1 MAINKRDLEEELKKV
16 RAELLECEGWR
27 DHEVNVHDPD
37 HNVRKRLDYEK
48 KKYRESVVVSRFF
61 TLLLIIYPHLS
72 RTQLNKFN
80 RSIGTVSVEFFSW
93 CDIFKL
99 LNAVMSPLF
108 GTQYRSNGQINLF
121 SNEFDNVTFGK
132 YRKFESG
139 KFSLNPDGT
148 KRVVANKRYT
158 CKYDREHLT
167 IALAILEVSIF
178 ILEVLLPVWM
188 NDEEYNQSLRS
199 IGISDEKSIKFL
211 CDIRRRNRR
220 FLLHFSLRIKRFF
233 REGILRKRSV
243 TPMPKAFH
251 QEVYDSLTQ
260 NQDFM
265 RFLWNTCDTCQR
277 KVNHGGFWRPEVI
290 CKGCGGECEIL

>member
-1 MAINKRDLEEELKKV
+1 MAGNEEKLKKE
-16 RAELLECEGWR
+16 RAELLECEGLR
-27 DHEVNVHDPD
+27 DHDVNIHDPD
-37 HNVRKRLDYEK
+37 PNVRRRLNYEK
-48 KKYRESVVVSRFF
+48 EKYTKSVAVSRFF
-61 TLLLIIYPHLS
+61 TLLLVIYPHLS

-108 GTQYRSNGQINLF
+108 VTEYRSNRQIKLF
-121 SNEFDNVTFGK
+121 SNEFDQRTFD
-132 YRKFESG
+132 KFRRLSTGE
-139 KFSLNPDGT
+139 FSTNSDGT
-148 KRVVANKRYT
+148 KRVVAIKRYS
-158 CKYDREHLT
+158 CEYNREHLT

-178 ILEVLLPVWM
+178 IPEVLLPVWM
-188 NDEEYNQSLRS
+188 NDEEYKQSLRN
-199 IGISDEKSIKFL
+199 IGISNEKSINYL
-211 CDIRRRNRR
+211 CDVRRQNGQA
-220 FLLHFSLRIKRFF
+220 LLYFSLKIKMFF

-251 QEVYDSLTQ
+251 QEVYDGLTQ

-277 KVNHGGFWRPEVI
+277 KVNHGGFWRPKVM
-290 CKGCGGECEIL
+290 CKECGGECEIL

>member
-1 MAINKRDLEEELKKV
+1 MAGNEEELKKV
-16 RAELLECEGWR
+16 RSELLECEGGL
-27 DHEVNVHDPD
+27 DHDVNVHDPD
-37 HNVRKRLDYEK
+37 PNVRKRLNYEK
-48 KKYRESVVVSRFF
+48 QKYTKSVMVSRFF
-61 TLLLIIYPHLS
+61 TLLLVIYPYLS

-80 RSIGTVSVEFFSW
+80 RSICTVSVEFFSW

-108 GTQYRSNGQINLF
+108 GTQYRSNRQIKLF
-121 SNEFDNVTFGK
+121 SDEFDDVTFEK
-132 YRKFESG
+132 YRKLESG
-139 KFSLNPDGT
+139 EFSLNSDGT
-148 KRVVANKRYT
+148 KRVVAIKRYT
-158 CKYDREHLT
+158 CEYDREHLT

-178 ILEVLLPVWM
+178 ILDDLLPVWM

-211 CDIRRRNRR
+211 CDVRRRNRQV
-220 FLLHFSLRIKRFF
+220 LLYFSLKIKRFF
-233 REGILRKRSV
+233 RVGILRKRSV

-251 QEVYDSLTQ
+251 QEVYESLTQ
-260 NQDFM
+260 NQKFM
-265 RFLWNTCDTCQR
+265 LFLWNTCDTCQR

>member
-1 MAINKRDLEEELKKV
+1 MAGNKEELKKV
-16 RAELLECEGWR
+16 QAELLECEGWR

-37 HNVRKRLDYEK
+37 PNVRKRLNYEK
-48 KKYRESVVVSRFF
+48 EKYRESAVVSRFF
-61 TLLLIIYPHLS
+61 TLLLVIYPHLS

-80 RSIGTVSVEFFSW
+80 RSFGTVKVEFFSC

-108 GTQYRSNGQINLF
+108 ATEYRSSRQIKLF
-121 SNEFDNVTFGK
+121 SDEFNDVTFDK
-132 YRKFESG
+132 YRKLSTG
-139 KFSLNPDGT
+139 KFSLNSDGT
-148 KRVVANKRYT
+148 KRVVAIKRYT
-158 CKYDREHLT
+158 CEYDREHLT

-199 IGISDEKSIKFL
+199 IGISFP
-211 CDIRRRNRR
+211 CDVRRRNRQV
-220 FLLHFSLRIKRFF
+220 LLHFSLKIKMFF
-233 REGILRKRSV
+233 REGILRNRSV

-265 RFLWNTCDTCQR
+265 SFLWNTCDTCQK
-277 KVNHGGFWRPEVI
+277 KVNHGGFWRLKVK